1 MFSVEPFSGLV
12 EFAPGFLPRSQISH
26 VVFDFDGTLSWL
38 RHGWPELMF
47 EVFQRYLPKAEGEA
61 AERVHRLLMED
72 ILGLNGKPSIHQMR
86 LGAQRLRERGARS
99 PEPEELLRQYQ
110 ELLVAMIH
118 ERTGAI
124 RSGKV
129 GREDFV
135 VHGARALLEA
145 LRRRGLTLVI
155 LSGTIE
161 HEVKEE
167 AELLDLA
174 RYFGRHIYGGTADA
188 AQSSKRAV
196 IGRLLREEGIA
207 GGHLLS
213 FGDGPVEIAVTKEMG
228 GLAVG
233 VASDEEQNG
242 SGVLQPQKRKV
253 LAAAGADVLIP
264 DYRDGAV
271 LIECIL
277 KQ

>member
-1 MFSVEPFSGLV
+1 MFSVESFKGLV
-12 EFAPGFLPRSQISH
+12 EFASGFSPRSQVSH

-47 EVFQRYLPKAEGEA
+47 QVFQRYLPKAEGEA
-61 AERVHRLLMED
+61 AERIHELLMED
-72 ILGLNGKPSIHQMR
+72 ILGLNGKSSIHQMR
-86 LGAQRLRERGARS
+86 LGAQRLRELGARP

-110 ELLVAMIH
+110 ELLGAMIR
-118 ERTGAI
+118 ERIEAI
-124 RSGKV
+124 RSGRAQ
-129 GREDFV
+129 REEFV

-145 LRRRGLTLVI
+145 LSRRGLTLTI

-161 HEVKEE
+161 HQVKEE

-196 IGRLLREEGIA
+196 ISRLLREEGIA
-207 GGHLLS
+207 GEHLLS
-213 FGDGPVEIAVTKEMG
+213 FGDGPVEAAVTKEAG
-228 GLAVG
+228 GMAVG
-233 VASDEEQNG
+233 VASDEERNG

-264 DYRDGAV
+264 DYRDAEA
-271 LIECIL
+271 LIKCIL

>member
-1 MFSVEPFSGLV
+1 MYFTVPFKGLV
-12 EFAPGFLPRSQISH
+12 EFSPGFSPRSQISH

-38 RHGWPELMF
+38 RHGWPELMC
-47 EVFQRYLPKAEGEA
+47 EVFQRCLPATAGETAESI
-61 AERVHRLLMED
+61 HDLLLED
-72 ILGLNGKPSIHQMR
+72 FLGLNGKPSIHQMR
-86 LGAQRLRERGARS
+86 LGAQRLRERGAQS

-110 ELLVAMIH
+110 ELLAAMIR

-124 RSGKV
+124 LSGQAR
-129 GREDFV
+129 REDFV

-145 LRRRGLTLVI
+145 LSRRGLTLAI

-161 HEVKEE
+161 HQVKQE

-196 IGRLLREEGIA
+196 IGRLLREEGIT
-207 GGHLLS
+207 GEHLLS
-213 FGDGPVEIAVTKEMG
+213 FGDGPVEIAVTKEVA

-253 LAAAGADVLIP
+253 LSAAGADVLVP
-264 DYRDGAV
+264 DYRDGAA

-277 KQ
+277 TQ